1 MREILK
7 ETLKVAKI
15 HLTRLEVAKKEINS
29 LGAIDNLNLI
39 DWEVLKVIDTF
50 IFRFI
55 KLQDFLGN
63 KVFKLFLKVIGE
75 YN

>member
-29 LGAIDNLNLI
+29 LGAIDNLNLT